1 MPAEDGNGYAF
12 TLLDERYLEG
22 LDTRCIV
29 QYQDDKFVVAVWGE
43 SDIYVID
50 RDKPDGA
57 VGFSCGY
64 NPCKQN
70 LSIVLLPYFH
80 IDTFPFAFVLS

>member
-1 MPAEDGNGYAF
+1 MPGEDKDKYAF
-12 TLLDERYLEG
+12 SLLEERYLEG
-22 LDTRCIV
+22 MDTRCIV

-57 VGFSCGY
+57 VGFSC
-64 NPCKQN
+64 
-70 LSIVLLPYFH
+70 
-80 IDTFPFAFVLS
+80 